1 MGHTKLSTTLEIY
14 TIPLPTQQRAAVERL
29 SEILLTNVDEWEG
42 NLERLALP
50 TEQIQ

>member
-14 TIPLPTQQRAAVERL
+14 TIPLPTQRAEVEKL
-29 SEILLTNVDEWEG
+29 SEILLTNVDELEG
-42 NLERLALP
+42 NLERLVMP